1 MQERSSL
8 TTFNK
13 LRPEQSLTDKGEGGG
28 QSGEGREAPRLG
40 SRFCA
45 CAELADVFVNM
56 LALELTQ
63 RMKYALAFAVKQV
76 YRTSRYC

>member
-13 LRPEQSLTDKGEGGG
+13 LRPEQSLTDKGEGD
-28 QSGEGREAPRLG
+28 SRGERKGATRL
-40 SRFCA
+40 SFLCMRRA
-45 CAELADVFVNM
+45 RLDVFVNK

-63 RMKYALAFAVKQV
+63 RMKYALALAVKQACK
-76 YRTSRYC
+76 TSRDC

>member
-13 LRPEQSLTDKGEGGG
+13 LRPEQSLTDKRGEREGGG
-28 QSGEGREAPRLG
+28 QGVAKGAPARLG

-56 LALELTQ
+56 LTLQLTQ
-63 RMKYALAFAVKQV
+63 RVKYALAF
-76 YRTSRYC
+76 RH